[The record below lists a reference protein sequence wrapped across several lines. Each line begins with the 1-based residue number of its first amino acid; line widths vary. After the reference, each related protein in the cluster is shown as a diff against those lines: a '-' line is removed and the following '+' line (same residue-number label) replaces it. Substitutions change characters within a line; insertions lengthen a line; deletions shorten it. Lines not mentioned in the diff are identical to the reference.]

1 MPFTVAYYYASC
13 AKTTTPIMNIEKD
26 LKGITTLALT
36 DEQML
41 ALYFLRMMRSIALLH
56 NISIGT
62 EN

>member
-1 MPFTVAYYYASC
+1 
-13 AKTTTPIMNIEKD
+13 MNIEKD
-26 LKGITTLALT
+26 LKEITTLALT

-62 EN
+62 ES